1 MLLAIDVGNTNISMG
16 VLALDEEKIRSSF
29 RMITKTERTSDE
41 LGVII
46 YDLLARAGIQ
56 VEDIEGVMI
65 SSVVPKIMYTLNSS
79 IIKYIHKTPMIIT
92 PRTKTCIRLMAD
104 NPKAVGADRI
114 VDCTYAYS
122 RFTLVEAEILSNRP
136 SRGGRVLPVEA
147 SDFAAKSALFLPKEA
162 QYDYLVNLPANIAA
176 AGLLSRDGHPMNSL
190 GEVVNNA
197 MTLVEEQSEQL
208 AGVLPKDYTIFSD
221 ELLSELLRIFN
232 NSAMDDVGGDV
243 IGRIYEYFLNKF
255 AKNIASD
262 DGVFFT
268 PKSLVKMIVNIL
280 EPKSG
285 VLLDPACGSGGMFV
299 QTGDFVNN
307 AGMSA
312 NTAMTFYGQEK
323 VEYNAQLCLMNM
335 AVHGLTGVIKSGD
348 EANTFYHD
356 AHNLAGCCDY
366 VMANP
371 PFNVDKVKAES
382 CESAGRLPFGLP
394 GVNKSKEVGNANYL
408 WISYFYAYL
417 NETGR
422 AGFVMASS
430 ATDSQGRDKDIRQK
444 LVETG
449 HVDVM
454 VSVGNNFFYTKSLPC
469 SLWFFDK
476 GKDVERLDKV
486 LFIDA
491 RNYYTV
497 VDRTLNEWTDWQLKN
512 LNAIVWLYRGERSKY
527 TALIDAY
534 YLELSDLA
542 VLLNDSETQ
551 RIAAG
556 HGGFAAVLEQLEKFK
571 QKQQERMVFVL
582 KDVSKRDKKKTEAE
596 WAARIVEVDEAIT
609 VAKEAVWLVDKFG
622 EGEYRD
628 IPGLCKVAERS
639 EIEARGWSLTPGA
652 YVGVAPVEDDGV
664 DFKAR
669 MAEIHAE
676 LLSLQAQSNE
686 LMETISRNME
696 ELGI

>member
-1 MLLAIDVGNTNISMG
+1 MDNRS
-16 VLALDEEKIRSSF
+16 IR
-29 RMITKTERTSDE
+29 KLEAE
-41 LGVII
+41 LWESA
-46 YDLLARAGIQ
+46 DLLRAGSKLTSNQYCMPVLGLIF
-56 VEDIEGVMI
+56 
-65 SSVVPKIMYTLNSS
+65 L
-79 IIKYIHKTPMIIT
+79 
-92 PRTKTCIRLMAD
+92 R
-104 NPKAVGADRI
+104 
-114 VDCTYAYS
+114 YAYS
-122 RFTLVEAEILSNRP
+122 RFKLVEAEILRSRP
-136 SRGGRVLPVEA
+136 TRGGRVLPAEA
-147 SDFAAKSALFLPKEA
+147 SDFAAKSALYLPKEA

-176 AGLLSRDGHPMNSL
+176 AGLQSRDGHPMNSL
-190 GEVVNNA
+190 GEAVNNA
-197 MTLVEEQSEQL
+197 MLLVEEQSEQL
-208 AGVLPKDYTIFSD
+208 SGVLPKDYTIFSD
-221 ELLSELLRIFN
+221 ELLGELLRIFN

-371 PFNVDKVKAES
+371 PFNVDKVKSES

-476 GKDVERLDKV
+476 GKDAERLDKV

-497 VDRTLNEWTDWQLKN
+497 VDRTLNEWTDWQLRN
-512 LNAIVWLYRGERSKY
+512 LNAIVWLYRGEIEKY
-527 TALIDAY
+527 RALIDAY
-534 YLELSDLA
+534 YRELSDRSVWLK
-542 VLLNDSETQ
+542 DTETQ
-551 RIAAG
+551 RIAIC
-556 HGGFAAVLEQLEKFK
+556 HGGFAEVLESLEAFK
-571 QKQQERMVFVL
+571 EKQQHRMAFVL
-582 KDVSKRDKKKTEAE
+582 KDVLKRDKKRTEAE
-596 WAARIVEVDEAIT
+596 WNARIAEVDEAIT
-609 VAKEAVWLVDKFG
+609 VAKEAIWLVDKFG

-639 EIEARGWSLTPGA
+639 EIEAKGWSLTPGA

-676 LLSLQAQSNE
+676 LLTLQAQSNE

-696 ELGI
+696 ELGL